1 MRTAAPTPSVLVVDD
16 DPMTVDVI
24 SERLRMAGYAV
35 RQAAT
40 AGEAESLCER
50 ERPDLVVLDLMLP
63 DVDGLILC
71 GRLRAEGSVPIV
83 VVSGTRRDRDRLLA
97 FQLGA
102 DDFLTK
108 PFDLDE
114 LEARIGA
121 VLRRTGHAP
130 VLTTARRYALDTA
143 RVALVSGRESVLL
156 TPTELRLM
164 SVLVERAGQ
173 VVTRLELAQHAWG
186 RLDLAVS
193 RTIDAHL
200 RRLRTKLARGPIWT
214 PRIVIVHG
222 RGYLLEA

>member
-1 MRTAAPTPSVLVVDD
+1 VLVVDD
-16 DPMTVDVI
+16 DPMVVDVI
-24 SERLRMAGYAV
+24 SERLREAGYAV

-40 AGEAESLCER
+40 AGEAESLWER
-50 ERPDLVVLDLMLP
+50 QRPDLVVLDLILP
-63 DVDGLILC
+63 DADGLILC
-71 GRLRAEGSVPIV
+71 ARLSADASVPIV

-121 VLRRTGHAP
+121 VLRRSGRP
-130 VLTTARRYALDTA
+130 VARTTARGYALDHA

-164 SVLVERAGQ
+164 TVLLERAGE
-173 VVTRLELAQHAWG
+173 VVTRLELAEQAWG
-186 RLDLAVS
+186 RVDLAAS